1 MREEGSMH
9 GKRYDKISWE
19 VEIRLGFV
27 DLEYGV
33 A

>member
-1 MREEGSMH
+1 MREEQLMH

-19 VEIRLGFV
+19 VEIGLGFL